1 MGTSYTTIIRWSQ
14 LVTNIDTVLLSSR
27 IYLNFISFPLTW
39 SRIPSKT
46 HIKSGNHVSF
56 RLLWLWQSH
65 RLLLFLMTL
74 MFWGVLLGDTVEH
87 LSIWLGQRVMG
98 KKTTEMSDILQS
110 PRVWYALS
118 TRLSLISSPHHL
130 VKVAF
135 PRFLLVNFYF
145 YFPTFHTILF
155 RRKSPCTAHT

>member
-1 MGTSYTTIIRWSQ
+1 MGTSCITIIHLSQ
-14 LVTNIDTVLLSSR
+14 LMTSIDTVLLNSR

-46 HIKSGNHVSF
+46 HIKCGNHVSF

-74 MFWGVLLGDTVEH
+74 MFQGVLLRDIVELFQNGAQGFGEEDH
-87 LSIWLGQRVMG
+87 RDEWH
-98 KKTTEMSDILQS
+98 S
-110 PRVWYALS
+110 PVHQGYTLS
-118 TRLSLISSPHHL
+118 TWISLISSLHHL

-145 YFPTFHTILF
+145 YFPTFHTIVF
-155 RRKSPCTAHT
+155 RRKSPYTAHT

>member
-1 MGTSYTTIIRWSQ
+1 MGTSYTTIIHLSQ
-14 LVTNIDTVLLSSR
+14 LMTNIDTVLLNSR

-65 RLLLFLMTL
+65 KTSLVFDD
-74 MFWGVLLGDTVEH
+74 FDVLWSTAQKHSRTSFYLTGAKGFGEED
-87 LSIWLGQRVMG
+87 QRWVTFSSHQG
-98 KKTTEMSDILQS
+98 
-110 PRVWYALS
+110 YALP
-118 TRLSLISSPHHL
+118 TRISLISSPHHL

-155 RRKSPCTAHT
+155 RRKSTCTAHT